1 MALPMKSVLLLVFT
15 TVVTAQIFCAQI
27 VLSTTGYEC
36 ALTASANSCP
46 VNTDAG
52 FSFWPATATDGTATN
67 TGCCA
72 STATPHS
79 TGSDIACCP
88 CAAICTGS
96 LPALCG
102 WSTTNGMGFQPL
114 ALRIT
119 ADFMCTTGVLAI
131 VQTTPNPTTSTFPTG
146 DVQSE
151 FLSSF
156 L

>member
-1 MALPMKSVLLLVFT
+1 MALPMRSILLLIFT
-15 TVVTAQIFCAQI
+15 TVVTAQIFCPQI
-27 VLSTTGYEC
+27 VLSTTAYEC
-36 ALTASANSCP
+36 ALAASANSCP
-46 VNTDAG
+46 VKTDAG
-52 FSFWPATATDGTATN
+52 FSYWPAAATDGTATN

-79 TGSDIACCP
+79 TGADIACCP

-96 LPALCG
+96 LPAMCD
-102 WSTTNGMGFQPL
+102 WSTTNGTSFQPL
-114 ALRIT
+114 ALNVA
-119 ADFMCTTGVLAI
+119 ADSMCTTGVLAI
-131 VQTTPNPTTSTFPTG
+131 VQTTPTPTAATVPTG